1 MSRVRHY
8 LSKLPDCDDALRR
21 LADVLQ
27 VPATCRNHVCRRT
40 ERCQGGYGPP
50 CYFERRKFFADAVLD
65 DMHEYRERWAER
77 RRNIEALFRGEAP
90 PL

>member
-8 LSKLPDCDDALRR
+8 LSTLPDCDDALRR
-21 LADVLQ
+21 LADVLD
-27 VPATCRNHVCRRT
+27 VPATCRKHACRRA

-65 DMHEYRERWAER
+65 AMPEYRTRWAER
-77 RRNIEALFRGEAP
+77 RRSIAALFRGERA
-90 PL
+90 